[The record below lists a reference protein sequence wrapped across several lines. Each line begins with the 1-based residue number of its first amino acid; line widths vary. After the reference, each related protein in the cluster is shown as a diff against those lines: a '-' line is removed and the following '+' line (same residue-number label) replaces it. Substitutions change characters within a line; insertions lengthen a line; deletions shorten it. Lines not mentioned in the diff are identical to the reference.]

1 MATFGEEVPGII
13 QETGLKMPVIG
24 VTGSIGT
31 GKSTVSG
38 MFRRMGA
45 AVIDADEI
53 SHSIMEPGKPA
64 WKKVVSV
71 FGKKLLRRGG
81 YIDRKVLG
89 KIVFS
94 DSGGL
99 DRLCGILHPEIYRH
113 MRAAAAR
120 IRRAD
125 KSAIIILDV
134 PLLLESGGR
143 RYIDKL
149 VVVTAPKRVQI
160 ERACGKL
167 GISRSEA
174 LKRISAQL
182 PLKEKAAAADYV
194 VDNGGSPIATEKQVR
209 QIWKKLVG
217 A

>member
-1 MATFGEEVPGII
+1 VAAFGEEIPGII

-31 GKSTVSG
+31 GKSTVSA

-53 SHSIMEPGKPA
+53 SHRIMEPGKPA

-71 FGKKLLRRGG
+71 FGNKVLRHDG
-81 YIDRKVLG
+81 YIDRKALG
-89 KIVFS
+89 KVVFS
-94 DSGGL
+94 DTKEL
-99 DRLCGILHPEIYRH
+99 DRLCAILHPEIYRH
-113 MRAAAAR
+113 MRAAAAG

-125 KSAIIILDV
+125 KSAIIVLDV

-149 VVVTAPKRVQI
+149 VVVAAPRRVQI
-160 ERACGKL
+160 ERACSKL
-167 GISRSEA
+167 GISRCEA
-174 LKRISAQL
+174 LKRISAQM
-182 PLKEKAAAADYV
+182 PLKEKVAVADYV

>member
-1 MATFGEEVPGII
+1 
-13 QETGLKMPVIG
+13 MPVIG

-53 SHSIMEPGKPA
+53 SHLIMEPGKPA
-64 WKKVVSV
+64 WKKVVAV
-71 FGKKLLRRGG
+71 FGKKILRCDG
-81 YIDRKVLG
+81 YIDRKALG

-94 DSGGL
+94 EKKEL

-113 MRAAAAR
+113 MRAAVSR

-125 KSAIIILDV
+125 NSAIIVLDV

-143 RYIDKL
+143 RYIDAL
-149 VVVTAPKRVQI
+149 VAVAAPRRVQI

-174 LKRISAQL
+174 LKRIAAQM
-182 PLKEKAAAADYV
+182 PLKEKVAAADYV